1 MNLFKII
8 NVRLFLISLFLG
20 LFAVYITMPD
30 LRIIKV
36 YPTPENAQILQ
47 YQDKA
52 DNCFSIK
59 EKEVPCPKNKEGISK
74 IPIQS

>member
-1 MNLFKII
+1 MNLLKYIDVKI
-8 NVRLFLISLFLG
+8 FLISLFLG

-52 DNCFSIK
+52 ENCFSIK
-59 EKEVPCPKNKEGISK
+59 EKEVSCPSNKEGISK
-74 IPIQS
+74 IPIQV